1 MIVPRNQ
8 PSHRIATDSPPADSP
23 PADRLPADTGLLFH
37 LFHYNLPES
46 GAIIIIIII

>member
-8 PSHRIATDSPPADSP
+8 PNRRIATDSPPADSP

-37 LFHYNLPES
+37 LFHYNLPKVVLS
-46 GAIIIIIII
+46 